1 MNEKQQQR
9 LTVIAFVLA
18 GVVVTVAL
26 VLLALEENV
35 NLFYEPERIANGTA
49 PIATPIRGGGMVAD
63 GSIVHDE
70 VGIGVRFVLT
80 DYVGND
86 FEVYYQGLLPGL
98 FREGEGTLVIGQ
110 LDEDRVFQADKVLTK
125 HDEKYIPPEIHDVL
139 EESSESADADGSGK
153 EEVSV
158 SDNALSVSATTSAL
172 LAQDSS
178 E

>member
-125 HDEKYIPPEIHDVL
+125 HDEKYIPPEVHDVL
-139 EESSESADADGSGK
+139 EGDDADGSGE

-158 SDNALSVSATTSAL
+158 SDNALSVSAAPAAL
-172 LAQDSS
+172 LTQESDGSGPS
-178 E
+178 

>member
-18 GVVVTVAL
+18 GAVVTVAL

-35 NLFYEPERIANGTA
+35 NLFYEPERIVNGTA

-139 EESSESADADGSGK
+139 EGDDAESGE

-158 SDNALSVSATTSAL
+158 SDNALSVPAAPPAL
-172 LAQDSS
+172 LTPESDGS
-178 E
+178 EPS